1 MLKVCLLVEMAVSYF
16 APYFICVKPEP
27 LYRLVCCLSTG
38 QRLKKGKPTT
48 PDIIITEGSDQETGI
63 DLFSTENR
71 QPQSRNVSLGK
82 AGVRN

>member
-1 MLKVCLLVEMAVSYF
+1 MAVSYF
-16 APYFICVKPEP
+16 APHFICVKPEP

-38 QRLKKGKPTT
+38 QRLKKGQPTT

-71 QPQSRNVSLGK
+71 QPGRRQSRNVSLGK